1 MMRQPAPFTTRG
13 RIAWW
18 TALLTALV
26 ATWLL
31 PTAHAHA
38 HPAAPP
44 GQHAGSGPHPAHGGS

>member
-38 HPAAPP
+38 HAHAHPAAPP
-44 GQHAGSGPHPAHGGS
+44 GQQAGSNSHP